1 MTTCWFTVIISV
13 AKSILLMC
21 DTVAPLDVRHTLGG
35 PAESRISVCAQID
48 RSPGL
53 SGCRGGCQNRGM
65 PICDY
70 FSAADDQAAV
80 AVLDTL
86 GGPSQASLDVVELKN
101 LDPVICMAQLEAIMA
116 GCSYEEARQRPRSG
130 KLLSS
135 PEAESAFVVSVSD
148 TLCELLAAA
157 TEDDLAQA
165 AELWSQTEEL
175 RMMRADA
182 ETMAGVLADLAG
194 LARRAQ
200 ASSQRLY
207 CWLAL

>member
-1 MTTCWFTVIISV
+1 
-13 AKSILLMC
+13 
-21 DTVAPLDVRHTLGG
+21 
-35 PAESRISVCAQID
+35 
-48 RSPGL
+48 
-53 SGCRGGCQNRGM
+53 M

-86 GGPSQASLDVVELKN
+86 GGPSQASLDVVALKN

-148 TLCELLAAA
+148 SLCELLAAA
-157 TEDDLAQA
+157 TADDLARA

-200 ASSQRLY
+200 ASNQRLY

>member
-1 MTTCWFTVIISV
+1 
-13 AKSILLMC
+13 
-21 DTVAPLDVRHTLGG
+21 
-35 PAESRISVCAQID
+35 
-48 RSPGL
+48 
-53 SGCRGGCQNRGM
+53 M

-70 FSAADDQAAV
+70 FSATDDQAAV
-80 AVLDTL
+80 AVLDTP
-86 GGPSQASLDVVELKN
+86 GGPGQASLDVVYLKN
-101 LDPVICMAQLEAIMA
+101 IDPVVCMAQLEAIMA
-116 GCSYEEARQRPRSG
+116 GCSYEEASRRPRSG
-130 KLLSS
+130 QLLSS

>member
-1 MTTCWFTVIISV
+1 
-13 AKSILLMC
+13 
-21 DTVAPLDVRHTLGG
+21 
-35 PAESRISVCAQID
+35 
-48 RSPGL
+48 
-53 SGCRGGCQNRGM
+53 M

-86 GGPSQASLDVVELKN
+86 GGPSRASLDVVTLKN
-101 LDPVICMAQLEAIMA
+101 LDPVVCMAQLEAIMA
-116 GCSYEEARQRPRSG
+116 GCSYEEARQRPRFG

-135 PEAESAFVVSVSD
+135 PEADEFVVSVSD
-148 TLCELLAAA
+148 SLCELLAVTAA
-157 TEDDLAQA
+157 DDLARA

-194 LARRAQ
+194 LARRVQ